1 MSTGTSCH
9 FCHFCHLLH
18 VSKKSFWSIILY
30 NFVIILY
37 MYIAPG
43 QGQTVSRRQ
52 SFDVNRNVLSL
63 HFFGASFKKNVF
75 EVWFYT
81 FFNCPKCHIYKEIPF
96 IYELGKAERQR
107 GKEIKE
113 LRSRVKKLEDTQK
126 VQVSAIQLPPI
137 NIPVHY
143 QSQLLQ

>member
-1 MSTGTSCH
+1 MSTGTSY
-9 FCHFCHLLH
+9 HFCHLLH

-30 NFVIILY
+30 NFCHYFIHVHSPTAGADSLQETKFWCQQKCLVTSILWCKF
-37 MYIAPG
+37 
-43 QGQTVSRRQ
+43 Q
-52 SFDVNRNVLSL
+52 
-63 HFFGASFKKNVF
+63 KNVF

-113 LRSRVKKLEDTQK
+113 LRNRVKKVEDTQK

-137 NIPVHY
+137 NILVHY